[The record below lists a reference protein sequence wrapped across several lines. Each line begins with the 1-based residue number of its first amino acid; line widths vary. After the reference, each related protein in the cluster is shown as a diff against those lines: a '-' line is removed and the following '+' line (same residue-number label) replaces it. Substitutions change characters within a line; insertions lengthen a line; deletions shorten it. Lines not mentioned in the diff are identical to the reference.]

1 MTDEAL
7 PSGKS
12 EDKGAPKWVV
22 TFGDLMSLLLC
33 FFVLLLSFSEMDR
46 QKYKLVA
53 GSLAQAFGIQRKDRS
68 QTDSPR
74 GAKMVALSFDQDL
87 VPKFARDEFIA
98 TQMMEALGRELKE
111 ALEGK
116 MRGLEDK
123 IEIESKGNQI
133 TIRLLGGAT
142 FDSGQARIKPRLIP
156 ILEEIGRRLKDT
168 EGDIAIAGHTDN
180 VPVLG
185 GPYESNL
192 KRSIARAAEVAEFM
206 IDKVQISPARILTMG
221 YGEYRPTHS
230 NETEAGREKNRRVEI
245 ILTAMPRPAPP
256 AAEAPPQSGDAAS
269 EAPPDAALTSE

>member
-1 MTDEAL
+1 MTDDAL
-7 PSGKS
+7 PNGQG

-46 QKYKLVA
+46 QKYRIVA
-53 GSLAQAFGIQRKDRS
+53 GSLAQAFGIQRQDRS
-68 QTDSPR
+68 KMDSPR

-87 VPKFARDEFIA
+87 MPKYNKEEFIA
-98 TQMMEALGRELKE
+98 TQMMETLGRELKE

-142 FDSGQARIKPRLIP
+142 FDSGQARIKPELIP
-156 ILEEIGRRLKDT
+156 ILEEIGIRLKDSQ
-168 EGDIAIAGHTDN
+168 GDIAIAGHTDN

-192 KRSIARAAEVAEFM
+192 KLSIARAAEVAEFL
-206 IDKVQISPARILTMG
+206 IEKVQIPPDRIVTMG
-221 YGEYRPTHS
+221 YGEYRPSHT
-230 NETEAGREKNRRVEI
+230 NATEAGREKNRRVEI
-245 ILTAMPRPAPP
+245 ILTAMPRPIPP
-256 AAEAPPQSGDAAS
+256 DAEAPPDPAGATT
-269 EAPPDAALTSE
+269 APPPQAESSDG